1 MRKLCMWRRTFME
14 PYLPILKTFVEGEL
28 PFAEFKIWFSA
39 NSEALQQALSRH
51 DYLLLKHRQ
60 AEGATLIL
68 DQFGVA
74 YQMNWRQCSRCG
86 EVLFQAVPRRTTKQ
100 EIIKFATRMGWE

>member
-1 MRKLCMWRRTFME
+1 ME

-51 DYLLLKHRQ
+51 DYLLLKHRFIDFLT
-60 AEGATLIL
+60 ESR
-68 DQFGVA
+68 QF
-74 YQMNWRQCSRCG
+74 
-86 EVLFQAVPRRTTKQ
+86 P
-100 EIIKFATRMGWE
+100 